1 MLDKNSEFCYA
12 YRLLPKEEFS
22 PAKVFV
28 LISAKSPVGSTM
40 TQRFSC
46 FHCAALLLRIGLA
59 GPTAGTRGLHAGAR
73 FLGEGRSISAQ
84 SPQARVRPAVPTA
97 CTPAQELGIVF
108 FCVLRK
114 ETKQTVGA
122 GVSKGSHSRNL
133 ESRFFLHNKASCGSP
148 INTRSL
154 SYSWCRLSEPSV
166 QESGGRGCCGYRAGQ
181 DRRQEEHVPFVL
193 RTQEDFKR

>member
-1 MLDKNSEFCYA
+1 MLDENSEFCYA

-46 FHCAALLLRIGLA
+46 FHCAALLLRVGLA

-148 INTRSL
+148 INTYVHCHIRGAGFRSHPCRNLGGGAAVGTGQVKIAGRRNMCPL
-154 SYSWCRLSEPSV
+154 S
-166 QESGGRGCCGYRAGQ
+166 
-181 DRRQEEHVPFVL
+181 
-193 RTQEDFKR
+193 